1 MNKDEEYMA
10 NKMHENVNNM
20 NMRMRFPKMR
30 SREEIEKDCK
40 RPYALELNILEVLL
54 DIRDLLLEKQ
64 KPKGKSREEYEK
76 KF

>member
-30 SREEIEKDCK
+30 SREEIEK
-40 RPYALELNILEVLL
+40 
-54 DIRDLLLEKQ
+54 
-64 KPKGKSREEYEK
+64 
-76 KF
+76 